1 VSSGQRELPEEC
13 EDEHMAVEIER
24 KFLVVG
30 DQWKQDVEQST
41 HVVQGYLA
49 NAERSTV
56 RVRIK
61 GDEAFLT
68 IKGRTEGISRSE
80 YEYRIPVEDAQAM
93 LAELAQGPVI
103 DKVRHLVPAAGH
115 VWELDVFAGD
125 NEGLVM
131 AEVELSS
138 ADETVDLP
146 AWAGA
151 EVSDDDRYYNV
162 NLAARPYR
170 TWGLSSG

>member
-1 VSSGQRELPEEC
+1 
-13 EDEHMAVEIER
+13 MAVEIER

-30 DQWKQDVEQST
+30 DQWRHDVEQST
-41 HVVQGYLA
+41 HIVQGYLA
-49 NAERSTV
+49 SAGRATV

-61 GDEAFLT
+61 GDDAFLT

-80 YEYRIPVEDAQAM
+80 YEYQIPVEDAQAM
-93 LAELAQGPVI
+93 LAELAQGPVV
-103 DKVRHLVPAAGH
+103 DKVRHLVPSAGH
-115 VWELDVFAGD
+115 MWELDVFAGD

-138 ADETVDLP
+138 DDEAVDLP

-162 NLAARPYR
+162 NLAVRPYR
-170 TWGLSSG
+170 TWGSSPTGA

>member
-1 VSSGQRELPEEC
+1 
-13 EDEHMAVEIER
+13 MAVEIER

-30 DQWKQDVEQST
+30 DQWRHDVEQST
-41 HVVQGYLA
+41 HIVQGYLA
-49 NAERSTV
+49 NAGRATV

-61 GDEAFLT
+61 GGDAFLT

-80 YEYRIPVEDAQAM
+80 YEYQIPVEDARAM

-115 VWELDVFAGD
+115 MWELDVFAGD

-138 ADETVDLP
+138 DDEAVELP

-170 TWGLSSG
+170 SWGLAPTDS